1 MGEPARKLEDNI
13 VHLFDEV
20 EEEQKEN
27 MPPADRYAQG
37 REELAKKKKV
47 LPFRSTDEVNQ
58 VVSYLL
64 SKGKYRDACLFV
76 MGCNFGLRIDDLLHI
91 RWRDLLLGDGT
102 IRPTV
107 ELVEKKN
114 KNQKRIFV
122 NEAVCEAVKL
132 YIEHLPHELD
142 LDGYVFVSEGRRKRS
157 RAIATKDGNIEVEE
171 LPLTEQLVSGM
182 IRAAT
187 ADIGLTF
194 GGRRFS
200 THSMRKTCFRAAYG
214 AVEGVKLPPVT
225 EVSAM
230 RLSYV
235 RKLAGHSKDSITMD
249 YIDFE
254 DLFDEGTYLALN
266 LGLEAIRKY
275 IKTHDETVVC

>member
-1 MGEPARKLEDNI
+1 MAEPARKYEGNVVPLFAGCVDKPKEDERF
-13 VHLFDEV
+13 V
-20 EEEQKEN
+20 
-27 MPPADRYAQG
+27 DRYAMG
-37 REELAKKKKV
+37 REERAKKKKV
-47 LPFRSTDEVNQ
+47 LPFKSTDEVNL

-64 SKGKYRDACLFV
+64 GKAKYRDACLFV
-76 MGCNFGLRIDDLLHI
+76 MGCNFGLRVDDLLHI
-91 RWRDLLLGDGT
+91 RWRDLLVDDGT

-114 KNQKRIFV
+114 KNSKRIFV
-122 NEAVCEAVKL
+122 NEAVRAAVGL
-132 YIEHLPHELD
+132 YMNHLPHTPD
-142 LDGYVFVSEGRRKRS
+142 FDKYIFVSEGRRKR
-157 RAIATKDGNIEVEE
+157 AKAVATKDGNIGMEE
-171 LPLTEQLVSGM
+171 QPLTEQLVSGV

-187 ADIGLTF
+187 AAVGLTT

-214 AVEGVKLPPVT
+214 AVEGVNLPPVT

-230 RLSYV
+230 RLAYV

-266 LGLEAIRKY
+266 LGLEAVQEY
-275 IKTHDETVVC
+275 VKTHNETVVL

>member
-1 MGEPARKLEDNI
+1 MAEPARKHEGN
-13 VHLFDEV
+13 VVTLFVGRV
-20 EEEQKEN
+20 EQPKEN
-27 MPPADRYAQG
+27 EPFMDRYAMG
-37 REELAKKKKV
+37 REEHAKKKKV
-47 LPFRSTDEVNQ
+47 LPFKSTDEVNQ

-64 SKGKYRDACLFV
+64 GKAKYRDACLFV
-76 MGCNFGLRIDDLLHI
+76 MGCNFGLRVDDLLHI
-91 RWRDLLLGDGT
+91 RWRDLLAEDCSV
-102 IRPTV
+102 RSTV

-114 KNQKRIFV
+114 KNHKRIFV
-122 NEAVCEAVKL
+122 NEAVRNAVGL
-132 YIEHLPHELD
+132 YMSRLSYALD
-142 LDGYVFVSEGRRKRS
+142 FDRYVFVSEGRRKRTK
-157 RAIATKDGNIEVEE
+157 AVATKAGDIEVEE
-171 LPLTEQLVSGM
+171 QPLTEQLVSGV

-187 ADIGLTF
+187 AAMGLTT

-230 RLSYV
+230 RLAYV

-266 LGLEAIRKY
+266 LGLEAVQEY
-275 IKTHDETVVC
+275 VKTHNETVVS

>member
-1 MGEPARKLEDNI
+1 MGEPARMLEDNI
-13 VHLFDEV
+13 VRLFDEV

-27 MPPADRYAQG
+27 VPLVDRFAQG

-47 LPFRSTDEVNQ
+47 LPFRSTGEVNL
-58 VVSYLL
+58 VTSYLL
-64 SKGKYRDACLFV
+64 SKGKYRDTCLFV

-91 RWRDLLLGDGT
+91 RWRDLVDSADT

-107 ELVEKKN
+107 ELVEQKN

-122 NEAVCEAVKL
+122 NQAARAAVSL
-132 YIEHLPHELD
+132 YVSSLSHELNHD
-142 LDGYVFVSEGRRKRS
+142 SYIFVSEGHRKRT
-157 RAIATKDGNIEVEE
+157 RAVASADGNIELEE
-171 LPLTEQLVSGM
+171 QPLTEQLVSGM
-182 IRAAT
+182 IRKAT
-187 ADIGLTF
+187 NAVGLTV

-266 LGLEAIRKY
+266 LGLEAIQEY
-275 IKTHDETVVC
+275 IKTHDKR